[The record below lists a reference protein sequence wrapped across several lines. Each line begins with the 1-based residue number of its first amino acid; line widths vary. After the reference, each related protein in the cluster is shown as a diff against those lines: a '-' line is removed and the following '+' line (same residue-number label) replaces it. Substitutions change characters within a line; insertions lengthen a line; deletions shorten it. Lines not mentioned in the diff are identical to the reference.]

1 MKQLKLLTLC
11 LALVSL
17 MPFQSLA
24 QKLSKVSQSIKVNKD
39 VTIDLNT
46 SFCNI
51 EFDSWN
57 KDIVEIEAYIEGEK
71 LSKEELQ
78 KALEKWDVD
87 IDATSNH
94 ITITTN
100 GNLYGNWDFR
110 FPTGDHDAAVA
121 AIKELKFELAELPEM
136 PKMPELPAMPEL
148 PPLPEGINQFHF
160 DYEAYKKDGDKY
172 VEEWSKAFGEKF
184 DKEWVEKM
192 EAWGEKFGEE
202 FGEKFGEEWGEKY
215 AKQMEAWAERF
226 ENRIEREVERN
237 EELKQRMKE
246 REKHMEE
253 RKIHRDKEHVERM
266 ELREEQVHERR
277 QLAEERRARV
287 EELINSS
294 SEINSKV
301 KKSIKIKMP
310 KNAKLKVNVKHGE
323 LKFASN
329 ISNLKADLVHTKFT
343 ANSINGSSTSINA
356 SYAPVLVTDW
366 NLGELNLNYVEDAKI
381 SNVKHLVLTSN
392 SSSVIIDKVITNA
405 IIDGSFG
412 ELKILNVDDNF
423 TGMNVILH
431 NSDMVMVL
439 PKTNYNL
446 QFRGNQ
452 SFLKHPK
459 NSNKEILKQYKLG
472 DLTSEKTIV
481 LNTKFSNVKLQ

>member
-1 MKQLKLLTLC
+1 MLTF
-11 LALVSL
+11 L
-17 MPFQSLA
+17 MPLNVLA
-24 QKLSKVSQSIKVNKD
+24 QKLSKVSQSIKVEKD

-57 KDIVEIEAYIEGEK
+57 KDVVEIEAYIEGEK
-71 LSKEELQ
+71 LTKEELE
-78 KALEKWDVD
+78 KALENWDVD
-87 IDATSNH
+87 IDATNSH
-94 ITITTN
+94 VTITTN
-100 GNLYGNWDFR
+100 GNLNGNWDFR
-110 FPTGDHDAAVA
+110 FHTGNHDAAVA
-121 AIKELKFELAELPEM
+121 AIRELKFELAELPEM
-136 PKMPELPAMPEL
+136 PEMPELPAMPEL
-148 PPLPEGINQFHF
+148 PPLPDGINQFHF

-172 VEEWSKAFGEKF
+172 VEEWSKKFGEKF
-184 DKEWVEKM
+184 DKEWAEKM
-192 EAWGEKFGEE
+192 EAWGEKFGKE

-226 ENRIEREVERN
+226 EERVEREVER
-237 EELKQRMKE
+237 EVEMEKRMEE

-253 RKIHRDKEHVERM
+253 RKVHREKERAERM
-266 ELREEQVHERR
+266 EQREAHMHERK

-294 SEINSKV
+294 AEINSKV
-301 KKSIKIKMP
+301 KKTIKIKMP

-356 SYAPVLVTDW
+356 SYAPVMVTDW
-366 NLGELNLNYVEDAKI
+366 NLGELNLNYVEDARI
-381 SNVKHLVLTSN
+381 SNAKHLVLSSN
-392 SSSVIIDKVITNA
+392 SSSVVIDNVVTNA
-405 IIDGSFG
+405 IVDGSFG
-412 ELKILNVDDNF
+412 ALKILNVDTDF
-423 TGMNVILH
+423 SGMNIILQ
-431 NSDMVMVL
+431 NSDLVLVL
-439 PKTNYNL
+439 PKTDFNL

-459 NSNKEILKQYKLG
+459 NESKEILKQYTLG
-472 DLTSEKTIV
+472 NLTSEKTIV